1 MQALSKTAAI
11 RESANAIIHLRV
23 PASLKARWV
32 RQAQSEGKK
41 LSDWITQRMEQAVH
55 PKVTGIASADVDV
68 QRAVIAE
75 REACA
80 KVCDDKAMRCE
91 TRAQEA
97 IEAGEHDEVSAIRS
111 TAWQISVCAAAIRAR
126 GAA

>member
-1 MQALSKTAAI
+1 MSAKSDTIVIKT
-11 RESANAIIHLRV
+11 
-23 PASLKARWV
+23 PAGTKARWV

-55 PKVTGIASADVDV
+55 PKVTGIARADVDV

-97 IEAGEHDEVSAIRS
+97 IEAGEYDEVSAIRS

-126 GAA
+126 GAV

>member
-1 MQALSKTAAI
+1 MPDD
-11 RESANAIIHLRV
+11 AIIHLRV
-23 PASLKARWV
+23 PAGTKARWV
-32 RQAQSEGKK
+32 RQAQREGQK
-41 LSDWITQRMEQAVH
+41 LSDWISQRMDQAVH
-55 PKVTGIASADVDV
+55 PKVTTTVIIPGDGIASADVDV

-111 TAWQISVCAAAIRAR
+111 TAWQISVCADAIRAR